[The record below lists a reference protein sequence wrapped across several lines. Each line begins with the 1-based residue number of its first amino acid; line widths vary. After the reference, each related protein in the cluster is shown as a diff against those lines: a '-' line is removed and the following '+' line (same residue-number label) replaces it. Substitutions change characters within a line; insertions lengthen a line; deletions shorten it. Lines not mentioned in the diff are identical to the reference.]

1 MYCIKCGKQIP
12 DGQVACNECTLEL
25 LQKEFQTPMA
35 DEAPVAEEPIVEEAP
50 IIEEAPNVEAP
61 LNYTEPVVN
70 INEEP
75 VSAPN
80 IPYQPVN
87 AYIPTPKPKAPK
99 SPCSA
104 KSTVAF
110 ILSCVSLYLVLQA
123 YSFPLDLAIMVFTIL
138 IAPAIISIIFGAK
151 SLSGCKVYTAIGVLK
166 DTRTFVFGLIG
177 MIQGIVSAFLIS
189 LGFLLYSI

>member
-25 LQKEFQTPMA
+25 LQKEFQTPVA
-35 DEAPVAEEPIVEEAP
+35 DEAPVAEEPIVEKAP

-70 INEEP
+70 NT
-75 VSAPN
+75 VF
-80 IPYQPVN
+80 
-87 AYIPTPKPKAPK
+87 TPLVFTHPKTKKKTPK

-104 KSTVAF
+104 KATVSF
-110 ILSCVSLYLVLQA
+110 ILSCVSLYFTYLALAVPGLVA
-123 YSFPLDLAIMVFTIL
+123 IILDSLF

-151 SLSGCKVYTAIGVLK
+151 SLSGSNVHTEFGVKK
-166 DTRTFVFGLIG
+166 DKRTFIFGLIG
-177 MIQGIVSAFLIS
+177 MIQGIISTLLVALCFLW
-189 LGFLLYSI
+189 FMV